1 MCLVPPC
8 NLVKTVMITLPPQ
21 RVINIFNTNGNGI
34 LQLIPILIFLMSDFE
49 NLQQVISAISNNI
62 RFQEECT
69 RFGNSW

>member
-8 NLVKTVMITLPPQ
+8 KLVKTVMMITLPPQ

-49 NLQQVISAISNNI
+49 NLQLVANFSN
-62 RFQEECT
+62 FK
-69 RFGNSW
+69 